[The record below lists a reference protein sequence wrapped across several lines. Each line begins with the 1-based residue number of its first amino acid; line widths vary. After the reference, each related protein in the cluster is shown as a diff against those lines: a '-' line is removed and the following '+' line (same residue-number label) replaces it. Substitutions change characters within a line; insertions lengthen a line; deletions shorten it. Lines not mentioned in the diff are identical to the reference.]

1 MENIKELEIL
11 GKMLSEKIRLKI
23 LLLLSNQEINSS
35 KIHKL
40 LRLPQNLTSHHLQT
54 LLKHGFVKARKDG
67 RFAYYSVNKPVI
79 KDLAAKLKI
88 LF

>member
-1 MENIKELEIL
+1 MENLKELETL
-11 GKMLSEKIRLKI
+11 GKMLGEKIRLKI

-35 KIHKL
+35 RIHKL

-54 LLKHGFVKARKDG
+54 LLKHNFVKARRDG
-67 RFAYYSVNKPVI
+67 RFAYYSVNKAVI
-79 KDLAAKLKI
+79 KNLAGKLKI